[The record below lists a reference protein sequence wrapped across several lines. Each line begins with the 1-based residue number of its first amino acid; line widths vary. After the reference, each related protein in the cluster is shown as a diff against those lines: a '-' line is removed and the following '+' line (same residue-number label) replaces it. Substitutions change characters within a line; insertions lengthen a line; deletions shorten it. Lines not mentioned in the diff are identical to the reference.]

1 MAEYRGRDLPG
12 AVRVTGKAGDMVMF
26 SETLLHT
33 GATKSSS
40 RQRTNLY
47 FNYIDATYNPAMR
60 ELLAGESRQCES
72 LRVPTSGALS
82 LRRDSARAYGV
93 DGVAAHGT
101 GVERLKQAI
110 NRR

>member
-1 MAEYRGRDLPG
+1 
-12 AVRVTGKAGDMVMF
+12 MVMF

-60 ELLAGESRQCES
+60 ELLAGNQGNVNHYVFPPAVRA
-72 LRVPTSGALS
+72 RF
-82 LRRDSARAYGV
+82 RRDSARAYRV